1 MASKREKKPL
11 IGFIGQGY
19 IGKNYADDF
28 ERRSYETV
36 RYALEE
42 PYRANK
48 DKIRKCDIVFIA
60 VPTPTTPEGFDYGIV
75 EAVLSLVGNQKTAI
89 IKSTVLPG
97 TTETLQAKYPNVTL
111 LMSPEFLTEATAA
124 YDAAHPQRNIIGMA
138 EDTPAHHAAALRVLA
153 ALPEAPFTQICRAR
167 EAEYIKYGGN
177 NWFYFKVLFINALY
191 ELTEHAG
198 CDWDVIKKG
207 LAADPRIG
215 STHLNPVHASGE
227 AGGGVR
233 HLTYNEIHI
242 EPVHKGGR
250 GAGGHCFIK
259 DFAAFS
265 RLYRE
270 TFPED
275 VKGIRMLEAL
285 EEKNIDLLTKSGKDL
300 DLLKGVYGDRIA
312 A

>member
-1 MASKREKKPL
+1 MSFRRLAPAWRRCIVRAKVIKMASHEEKKPL
-11 IGFIGQGY
+11 IGFVGQGY
-19 IGKNYADDF
+19 VGKNYADDF
-28 ERRSYETV
+28 ERRGYDTV

-42 PYRANK
+42 PYRAGK
-48 DKIRKCDIVFIA
+48 GKIRECDIVFIA
-60 VPTPTTPEGFDYGIV
+60 VPTPTTPDGFEYGIV
-75 EAVLSLVGNQKTAI
+75 ESALSLVGDGKIAV

-97 TTETLQAKYPNVTL
+97 TTEALQEKCPSVLL

-138 EDTPAHHAAALRVLA
+138 KDTSAHRAAAERVLA

-191 ELTEHAG
+191 DLAAHDG

-207 LAADPRIG
+207 IAADPRVG

-227 AGGGVR
+227 PGGGVR
-233 HLTYNEIHI
+233 HLTYNEIHL

-250 GAGGHCFIK
+250 GAGGP
-259 DFAAFS
+259 ASS
-265 RLYRE
+265 RISRP
-270 TFPED
+270 FP
-275 VKGIRMLEAL
+275 AC
-285 EEKNIDLLTKSGKDL
+285 
-300 DLLKGVYGDRIA
+300 IA
-312 A
+312 RPFPRT